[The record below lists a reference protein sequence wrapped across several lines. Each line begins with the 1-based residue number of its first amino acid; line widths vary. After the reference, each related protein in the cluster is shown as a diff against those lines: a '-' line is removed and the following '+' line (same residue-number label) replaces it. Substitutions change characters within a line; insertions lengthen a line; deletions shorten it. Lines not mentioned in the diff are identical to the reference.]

1 MGVGNKL
8 SVGLNHGEAKG
19 TTTTWTKTD
28 VAEGSAPIVFTNG
41 QNAGIDPSKVLLA
54 NIGFSADQI
63 QALENKGGS
72 SGRLPIA
79 N

>member
-1 MGVGNKL
+1 MKDKFNL
-8 SVGLNHGEAKG
+8 GLNHGEAKG
-19 TTTTWTKTD
+19 ETTTWTKTD

-63 QALENKGGS
+63 NALENGGNK